1 MGGIDD
7 LTPVLERNMTQF
19 ELLSDPD
26 TLIAVVG
33 ATDSPG
39 KYGGIIYRD
48 LRGRGHKVAA
58 VNPNRETVA
67 GDPSVPDL
75 QSLPETPDIVNL
87 VVPPS
92 VGSTVI
98 EEWAELGGTSI
109 WFQPGSANDRVV
121 NQAKEAGMDV
131 VEGDC
136 IMVLSRRLAS

>member
-1 MGGIDD
+1 
-7 LTPVLERNMTQF
+7 MTQF
-19 ELLSDPD
+19 DLLADPE

-33 ATDSPG
+33 ATDTPG

-48 LRGRGHKVAA
+48 LRGRGHRVAA
-58 VNPNRETVA
+58 VNPNRATVA

-75 QSLPETPDIVNL
+75 RSLPETPGIVNL

-98 EEWAELGGTSI
+98 EEWASLGGTSV
-109 WFQPGSANDRVV
+109 WFQPGSADARVV
-121 NQAKEAGMDV
+121 DQAKKAGMDV